1 MPEEKTFS
9 LDYLQELRQE
19 NASWRTKYRDSEAS
33 KTELESKLSKNT
45 VQSQVANE
53 FVKRGIKADPSWLKV
68 PEGSDV
74 AVAVDGFVAEYPQF
88 ADTGKTST
96 ETKEITNPTKPT
108 IPATNKQSQKTNNTG
123 SLDRSIIEQRDDP
136 KARSEIRDHYRS
148 LLSGDK
154 R

>member
-1 MPEEKTFS
+1 MTEEKTFS
-9 LDYLQELRQE
+9 LDYVQELRQE
-19 NASWRTKYRDSEAS
+19 NASWRTKNRDLEAS
-33 KTELESKLSKNT
+33 KSELESKLSKNT

-96 ETKEITNPTKPT
+96 ETKDPTKPT

>member
-9 LDYLQELRQE
+9 LEYVQELRQE
-19 NASWRTKYRDSEAS
+19 NASWRTKHRDSEAS
-33 KTELESKLSKNT
+33 KAELELKLSKNT

-96 ETKEITNPTKPT
+96 ETKDPTKPT
-108 IPATNKQSQKTNNTG
+108 IPATNKQSQKTNTTG